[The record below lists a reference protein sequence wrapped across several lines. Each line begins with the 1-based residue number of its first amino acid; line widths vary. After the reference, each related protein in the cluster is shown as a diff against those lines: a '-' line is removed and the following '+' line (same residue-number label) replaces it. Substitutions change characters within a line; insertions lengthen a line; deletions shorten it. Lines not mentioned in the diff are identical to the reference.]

1 MLFFLWLSNS
11 LSFIK
16 LEKAWQ
22 SNLWMHIK
30 IEEINAE
37 SLISVFI
44 KTLIKINDLCF
55 NI

>member
-1 MLFFLWLSNS
+1 M
-11 LSFIK
+11 
-16 LEKAWQ
+16 
-22 SNLWMHIK
+22 K

-37 SLISVFI
+37 SLILVFI